1 MMTKS
6 HGYLSNNLP
15 VKIIN
20 DIIYATQ
27 LVEDLVLGKIKIVDF
42 LKSYN
47 NFYYWLG
54 FDELPQ
60 SEKIKFLNY
69 LNILSIHKEIQD
81 KTVNRV
87 YTDCFDIDKLHSL
100 GRITTNE
107 CINGIKK
114 IYQKNKLEFDNILK

>member
-1 MMTKS
+1 MMTEP
-6 HGYLSNNLP
+6 HGYPSNNLP

-69 LNILSIHKEIQD
+69 LNILSIDKEIQD

-100 GRITTNE
+100 DRITTNE

-114 IYQKNKLEFDNILK
+114 SIKKTN

>member
-1 MMTKS
+1 MMTES

-47 NFYYWLG
+47 NFYCW
-54 FDELPQ
+54 
-60 SEKIKFLNY
+60 
-69 LNILSIHKEIQD
+69 
-81 KTVNRV
+81 
-87 YTDCFDIDKLHSL
+87 
-100 GRITTNE
+100 
-107 CINGIKK
+107 
-114 IYQKNKLEFDNILK
+114 

>member
-1 MMTKS
+1 MMTES

-47 NFYYWLG
+47 NFYCWLG

-60 SEKIKFLNY
+60 SEKIKFLSY
-69 LNILSIHKEIQD
+69 LNILMRLKLKNYDCSDFDLEDFPQD
-81 KTVNRV
+81 K
-87 YTDCFDIDKLHSL
+87 
-100 GRITTNE
+100 
-107 CINGIKK
+107 
-114 IYQKNKLEFDNILK
+114 LE

>member
-1 MMTKS
+1 MTES

-47 NFYYWLG
+47 NFYCWLG

>member
-1 MMTKS
+1 
-6 HGYLSNNLP
+6 
-15 VKIIN
+15 
-20 DIIYATQ
+20 
-27 LVEDLVLGKIKIVDF
+27 LVLGKIKIVDF

-47 NFYYWLG
+47 NFYCWLG

-60 SEKIKFLNY
+60 SEKIKFLSY